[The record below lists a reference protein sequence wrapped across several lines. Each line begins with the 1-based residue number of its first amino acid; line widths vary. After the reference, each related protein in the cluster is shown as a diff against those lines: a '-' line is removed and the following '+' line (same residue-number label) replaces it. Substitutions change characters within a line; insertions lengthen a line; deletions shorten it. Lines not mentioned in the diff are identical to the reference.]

1 MPPWLSAFLVLC
13 IVVAFGTYVIY
24 GTEGFVTAQLQC
36 KLDKATCENK
46 CGTSN
51 APCFTACGDAATKCY
66 ATAVSAAT
74 VANTSSLQGPFMNSA
89 MRWAD
94 STMLGN
100 RGNAASNGNM
110 YWTTSAGSSTSIPVY
125 STDVSRVYR
134 GTPSSWLTIPSSSK
148 TPSSSSSSSSSS
160 STPSSSSSSSSPSSP
175 WDGNRDRYFTGWPQ
189 QYHSL
194 ENEGSYDS
202 SLPLHGS
209 YTRYVKRWKPH
220 EFPTEELPGVT
231 VNAPTD
237 EGTMA
242 ADLRDS
248 VLTPSLQQLIR
259 DDAQD
264 TVDGLFRNQ
273 YEIQYT

>member
-46 CGTSN
+46 CGSSN
-51 APCFTACGDAATKCY
+51 AACFTACGDVATKCY
-66 ATAVSAAT
+66 ATAVAAAT

-94 STMLGN
+94 SNMLGN

-110 YWTTSAGSSTSIPVY
+110 YWTTSGGNSTSIPVY
-125 STDVSRVYR
+125 STDLSRVYH
-134 GTPSSWLTIPSSSK
+134 GTPSSWSNLSWQSNTPSSK
-148 TPSSSSSSSSSS
+148 TPTPTNS
-160 STPSSSSSSSSPSSP
+160 STPSSP
-175 WDGNRDRYFTGWPQ
+175 WDGNRDTYFTGWPQ
-189 QYHSL
+189 QKPKV
-194 ENEGSYDS
+194 ENDGSYDS
-202 SLPLHGS
+202 SLPRQGS
-209 YTRYVKRWKPH
+209 YTPMVRTVKPH
-220 EFPTEELPGVT
+220 EFPIHELPGVT
-231 VNAPTD
+231 VDAPTD
-237 EGTMA
+237 EGTLA

-248 VLTPSLQQLIR
+248 VLSSSLQQLIR

-264 TVDGLFRNQ
+264 TIDMIFRNY

>member
-24 GTEGFVTAQLQC
+24 GTEGFVTAELQC
-36 KLDKATCENK
+36 RLNKATCENK
-46 CGTSN
+46 CGSSN
-51 APCFTACGDAATKCY
+51 AACFTACGDVATKCY
-66 ATAVSAAT
+66 ATAVAAAT

-94 STMLGN
+94 SNMLGN
-100 RGNAASNGNM
+100 RANDASNGSM
-110 YWTTSAGSSTSIPVY
+110 YWTTSAGNSTSIPVY
-125 STDVSRVYR
+125 STDLSTVYH
-134 GTPSSWLTIPSSSK
+134 GTPSSWSTIPSSSK
-148 TPSSSSSSSSSS
+148 TPSSTS
-160 STPSSSSSSSSPSSP
+160 STPSTPSTPSTSSTPSSP
-175 WDGNRDRYFTGWPQ
+175 WDGNRDRYSSGWPP

-194 ENEGSYDS
+194 ENDGSYDS
-202 SLPLHGS
+202 SFSLQGLYAPSVTKL
-209 YTRYVKRWKPH
+209 KPH
-220 EFPTEELPGVT
+220 EFPKEELPGVT
-231 VNAPTD
+231 VDAPTD
-237 EGTMA
+237 QGTMA

-264 TVDGLFRNQ
+264 TVDSLFRNQ

>member
-24 GTEGFVTAQLQC
+24 GTEGFATAQLQC

-46 CGTSN
+46 CGSSN
-51 APCFTACGDAATKCY
+51 AACFTACGDVATKCY
-66 ATAVSAAT
+66 ATAVAAAT

-94 STMLGN
+94 SNMLGN
-100 RGNAASNGNM
+100 RANDASNGNM

-125 STDVSRVYR
+125 STDVSRVYH
-134 GTPSSWLTIPSSSK
+134 GTPSSWSNLSWQSNIPSSK
-148 TPSSSSSSSSSS
+148 T
-160 STPSSSSSSSSPSSP
+160 PSSP
-175 WDGNRDRYFTGWPQ
+175 WDGNRDRYLTGWPQ

-194 ENEGSYDS
+194 ENDGSYDS
-202 SLPLHGS
+202 SLPTQGS
-209 YTRYVKRWKPH
+209 YTPSVKKWKPH
-220 EFPTEELPGVT
+220 EFPTKELPGVT

-237 EGTMA
+237 EGTMG

-264 TVDGLFRNQ
+264 TVDTLFRNQ